1 MGPGV
6 EQVSLYRAE
15 IFRPLIFNVD
25 KRPLAAAKGKV
36 LQAGELEGRGPVQL
50 GFARS
55 IEPVLPQEMTITR
68 VAITVEGY
76 PILDVDTVSG
86 GVLLH
91 GLHIVADLALEA
103 YIGDQAQA
111 CLRVYPGTVCLL

>member
-36 LQAGELEGRGPVQL
+36 LQAGELEV
-50 GFARS
+50 
-55 IEPVLPQEMTITR
+55 
-68 VAITVEGY
+68 
-76 PILDVDTVSG
+76 
-86 GVLLH
+86 VLLGIH
-91 GLHIVADLALEA
+91 
-103 YIGDQAQA
+103 YPS
-111 CLRVYPGTVCLL
+111 LRQVTPAGRAASFTRT